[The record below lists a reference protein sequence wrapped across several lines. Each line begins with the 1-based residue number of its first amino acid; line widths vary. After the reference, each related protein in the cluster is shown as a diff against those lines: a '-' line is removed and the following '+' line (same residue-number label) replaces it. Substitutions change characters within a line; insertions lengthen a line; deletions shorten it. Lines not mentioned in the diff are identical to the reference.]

1 MVETIKTQLHKA
13 LVRLLRE
20 QREMAG
26 LSQQELAARCNR
38 TQQWVAIIES
48 GQRRIDVVEY
58 RAIARA
64 IGFSWLVALSAIE
77 HERGLELDGKPA
89 PNRPSNKRTRR
100 KR

>member
-13 LVRLLRE
+13 LIKLLRE
-20 QREMAG
+20 QREAAK

-64 IGFSWLVALSAIE
+64 IGFPWLQGLAQIE
-77 HERGLELDGKPA
+77 HERGLELNGKPP
-89 PNRPSNKRTRR
+89 PNRPTKRR
-100 KR
+100 KK

>member
-1 MVETIKTQLHKA
+1 MVETIKTQLHKS
-13 LVRLLRE
+13 LVRLLRAE
-20 QREMAG
+20 RVRAK

-64 IGFSWLVALSAIE
+64 IGFPWLQGLAEIE
-77 HERGLELDGKPA
+77 HERGLELNGKPP
-89 PNRPSNKRTRR
+89 PNRPTKRR
-100 KR
+100 KK

>member
-13 LVRLLRE
+13 LIRLLRAE
-20 QREMAG
+20 RVRAK
-26 LSQQELAARCNR
+26 LSQEELAARCHR
-38 TQQWVAIIES
+38 TQQWIAIIES

-64 IGFSWLVALSAIE
+64 IGFPWLQGLAQIE
-77 HERGLELDGKPA
+77 HERGLEPNGKPP
-89 PNRPSNKRTRR
+89 PNRPKRR